1 MENLENGLWT
11 KEEDHSTPMFCRNS
25 CTADFTFHM
34 FMFILP
40 YSFYLHST
48 QTPSPS
54 TCCISA
60 HSDTPGNIA
69 DIFVTSVSVIRS
81 ALRPCLVL
89 VLLLGRD
96 SNICTQPQQ
105 PAPTQNTRQQG
116 DTSLKYTQRAAWT
129 WTWPG
134 LIHRLAWIRDAVIP
148 WWSER
153 PRPPQHRS
161 LQIRDL
167 SAPAHPISPPPVK
180 KFYFQIERR
189 AAAVCRQW

>member
-1 MENLENGLWT
+1 MENLKNGLWT

-105 PAPTQNTRQQG
+105 PSSNTKHSAAGRHQFKVHTACSLDLDLARADPQIGVDQRCSDTMVVSKAPAAAAQVAA
-116 DTSLKYTQRAAWT
+116 DT
-129 WTWPG
+129 
-134 LIHRLAWIRDAVIP
+134 
-148 WWSER
+148 
-153 PRPPQHRS
+153 RS
-161 LQIRDL
+161 LRPGPSDQ
-167 SAPAHPISPPPVK
+167 PATSK
-180 KFYFQIERR
+180 KVLFSD
-189 AAAVCRQW
+189 

>member
-1 MENLENGLWT
+1 MENLENGLRKKT
-11 KEEDHSTPMFCRNS
+11 TPMFCRNS

-34 FMFILP
+34 FLFILP

-60 HSDTPGNIA
+60 HSGTPGNIA

-105 PAPTQNTRQQG
+105 PSSNTKHSAAGRHQFKVH
-116 DTSLKYTQRAAWT
+116 TAWSLDLALGYRWGASPRNLWELGVHCGYT
-129 WTWPG
+129 
-134 LIHRLAWIRDAVIP
+134 H
-148 WWSER
+148 WS
-153 PRPPQHRS
+153 
-161 LQIRDL
+161 LL
-167 SAPAHPISPPPVK
+167 L
-180 KFYFQIERR
+180 
-189 AAAVCRQW
+189 